1 MLNRAVLKAGS
12 KKFSID
18 LGKESAMAKPAGAW
32 TGIGAVALALGFG
45 LLGCNGKGEQPV
57 STAKPGDLLV
67 LSGKQRLELVQAP
80 RGGTV
85 PTSRLGGVVRLRS
98 DGQEQL
104 YAVNAVCSMPNLPGW
119 PTYDNLYGRELSTVA
134 EAKNSLGKTSWQ
146 ILFHYAKSK
155 EEKMGSDPGPWTAR
169 LRDNMCRRGDFDD
182 RPKR

>member
-1 MLNRAVLKAGS
+1 
-12 KKFSID
+12 
-18 LGKESAMAKPAGAW
+18 MAKPAGAW
-32 TGIGAVALALGFG
+32 AGISAVALALGFA
-45 LLGCNGKGEQPV
+45 LLGCTGKGEQPV

-85 PTSRLGGVVRLRS
+85 PNSLLGGVVRLRS
-98 DGQEQL
+98 EGQEQL
-104 YAVNAVCSMPNLPGW
+104 YTVNAVCSMPNLPGW

-146 ILFHYAKSK
+146 VLFHYDKVK
-155 EEKMGSDPGPWTAR
+155 EEKMGRDPGPWTAR